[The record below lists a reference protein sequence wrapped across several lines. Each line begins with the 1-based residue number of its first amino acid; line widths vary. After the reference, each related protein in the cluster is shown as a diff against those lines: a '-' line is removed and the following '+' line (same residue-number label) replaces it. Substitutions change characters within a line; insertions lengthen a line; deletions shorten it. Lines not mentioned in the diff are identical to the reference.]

1 MVGGLTGGVPE
12 PPVDRARLDEVEDVP
27 GRPEQHARA
36 ARDEARRAPSCGD
49 QCEHSREDDRQRERG
64 AELRRQG
71 EAERDASDGEL
82 RPRVAGEE
90 HHRGQKERRDDEI
103 VQDRGTVEEDDGE
116 RREHEAPVC
125 GRGAREAEAAAEE
138 DNREQARPER
148 DELRERGEPL
158 GTRNEHRQVEADL
171 GDGRVPV
178 ESRVVSVG
186 DVPDATLLVP
196 QERAGLVVASARP
209 SRSAW

>member
-1 MVGGLTGGVPE
+1 M
-12 PPVDRARLDEVEDVP
+12 
-27 GRPEQHARA
+27 
-36 ARDEARRAPSCGD
+36 
-49 QCEHSREDDRQRERG
+49 
-64 AELRRQG
+64 
-71 EAERDASDGEL
+71 
-82 RPRVAGEE
+82 
-90 HHRGQKERRDDEI
+90 
-103 VQDRGTVEEDDGE
+103 EEDDGE

-125 GRGAREAEAAAEE
+125 GRGARKAEAAAEE

-186 DVPDATLLVP
+186 DVADATLLVP
-196 QERAGLVVASARP
+196 QKRPCLVVGQPVPVVRRGEERDGGEVDACSGHRDRQSQHHRIGKRLVPSRWGRQPRRDLRRRSSTNETTASAAIAATSDHRHSQP
-209 SRSAW
+209 GTERSAAVATSAAQAPG